1 MTDETMTD
9 ETMTG
14 EIAADEAASNEAVED
29 GAAWD
34 ETVTM
39 ESERAEYMKVTVAKT
54 AGFCFGVKRAVETVY
69 KQIEENPGMPIYT
82 WGPIIHNEQV
92 LEDLEKK
99 GVKMIESLEEAEA
112 ITGGIIVVR
121 AHGIGRELYEK
132 LNRPGISLIDATCPF
147 VKKIHRTV
155 EEKSGEGYR
164 VVVVGSSAHPEVQ
177 GIVGWSKTPA
187 DVVESIEN
195 AENYVPEPEKKVCI
209 VAQTT
214 FNYKKFKDVVEKI
227 SEKSYDSIAVD
238 TICNATYE
246 RQREAALLAE
256 ESDIMLVIGGRS
268 SSNTQK
274 LYEICRQHCPQTY
287 YIQTALD
294 IGDDWFWT
302 DASVGI
308 TAGASTPKNI
318 IEEVYTNVRLKF

>member
-1 MTDETMTD
+1 
-9 ETMTG
+9 
-14 EIAADEAASNEAVED
+14 
-29 GAAWD
+29 
-34 ETVTM
+34 
-39 ESERAEYMKVTVAKT
+39 MKVTVAKT

-69 KQIEENPGMPIYT
+69 QQIEENPGMPIYT

-92 LEDLEKK
+92 LEDLAEK
-99 GVKMIESLEEAEA
+99 GVRMIETLEEAKA
-112 ITGGIIVVR
+112 ISEGIIVVR
-121 AHGIGRELYEK
+121 AHGVGRELYER
-132 LNRPGISLIDATCPF
+132 LDRPGIRLIDATCPF

-155 EEKSGEGYR
+155 EQRSGEGYKI
-164 VVVVGSSAHPEVQ
+164 VVVGSGAHPEVQ

-187 DVVESIEN
+187 DVVESAEA
-195 AENYVPEPEKKVCI
+195 AENYVPETGKPICL

-214 FNYKKFKDVVEKI
+214 FNYKKFQDVVEKI

-246 RQREAALLAE
+246 RQKEAALLADA
-256 ESDIMLVIGGRS
+256 SDVMLVIGGRS

>member
-1 MTDETMTD
+1 MNVK
-9 ETMTG
+9 
-14 EIAADEAASNEAVED
+14 I
-29 GAAWD
+29 
-34 ETVTM
+34 
-39 ESERAEYMKVTVAKT
+39 AKT

-69 KQIEENPGMPIYT
+69 QQIDENPGMPIYT

-92 LEDLEKK
+92 LEDLAGK

-112 ITGGIIVVR
+112 ITEGIIIVR
-121 AHGIGRELYEK
+121 AHGVGRELYER
-132 LNRPGISLIDATCPF
+132 LDRPGIRLVDATCPF

-155 EEKSGEGYR
+155 EEKSSEGYKII
-164 VVVVGSSAHPEVQ
+164 VVGSSAHPEVQ
-177 GIVGWSKTPA
+177 GIVGWSKPLA
-187 DVVESIEN
+187 DVVESPEMA
-195 AENYVPEPEKKVCI
+195 AEYTPEPEKPVCI

-238 TICNATYE
+238 TICNATYD

-256 ESDIMLVIGGRS
+256 ESDVMLVIGGRS

-274 LYEICRQHCPQTY
+274 LYEICRQHCPKTY

>member
-1 MTDETMTD
+1 
-9 ETMTG
+9 
-14 EIAADEAASNEAVED
+14 
-29 GAAWD
+29 
-34 ETVTM
+34 
-39 ESERAEYMKVTVAKT
+39 MKVTIART
-54 AGFCFGVKRAVETVY
+54 AGFCFGVKRAVDTVY
-69 KQIEENPGMPIYT
+69 QQIAENPGVPIYT

-92 LEDLEKK
+92 LADLEGK
-99 GVKMIESLEEAEA
+99 GVKMIESIEQADE
-112 ITGGIIVVR
+112 ISNGIMVVR
-121 AHGIGRELYEK
+121 AHGIGRELYER
-132 LNRPGISLIDATCPF
+132 LDRPGIKLVDATCPF
-147 VKKIHRTV
+147 VKKIHRIV
-155 EEKSGEGYR
+155 EEKSADGCQI
-164 VVVVGSSAHPEVQ
+164 VVVGSSAHPEVQ
-177 GIVGWSKTPA
+177 GIVGWSKIPA
-187 DVVESIEN
+187 TVVENVED
-195 AENYVPEPEKKVCI
+195 ALQYAPEPGKTVCI

-227 SEKSYDSIAVD
+227 SEKSYDSTAVD

-256 ESDIMLVIGGRS
+256 ESDVMLVIGGRS

-274 LYEICRQHCPQTY
+274 LYEICRQHCPKTY

>member
-1 MTDETMTD
+1 M
-9 ETMTG
+9 
-14 EIAADEAASNEAVED
+14 N
-29 GAAWD
+29 
-34 ETVTM
+34 
-39 ESERAEYMKVTVAKT
+39 VTVAKT
-54 AGFCFGVKRAVETVY
+54 AGFCFGVKRAVDTVY
-69 KQIEENPGMPIYT
+69 QQIDENPGMPIYT

-92 LEDLEKK
+92 LADLKK
-99 GVKMIESLEEAEA
+99 RGVKMIDSLEQVSE
-112 ITGGIIVVR
+112 IQDGIIIVR
-121 AHGIGRELYEK
+121 AHGIGRELCER
-132 LNRPGISLIDATCPF
+132 LNRPGIRLVDATCPF
-147 VKKIHRTV
+147 VKKIHRIV
-155 EEKSGEGYR
+155 EEKSGEGYQI
-164 VVVVGSSAHPEVQ
+164 VVVGNGVHPEVQ
-177 GIVGWSKTPA
+177 GIVGWSKNTA
-187 DVVESIEN
+187 NVVESLED
-195 AENYVPEPEKKVCI
+195 AKEYEPEPEKPVCI

-256 ESDIMLVIGGRS
+256 ESDVMLVIGGRS

-274 LYEICRQHCPQTY
+274 LYEICRQHCPKTY

>member
-1 MTDETMTD
+1 
-9 ETMTG
+9 
-14 EIAADEAASNEAVED
+14 
-29 GAAWD
+29 
-34 ETVTM
+34 
-39 ESERAEYMKVTVAKT
+39 MKITVAKT

-69 KQIEENPGMPIYT
+69 RQIEENPGLPIYT

-92 LEDLEKK
+92 LGDLEAR
-99 GVKMIESLEEAEA
+99 GVRMIDTVEEAEK
-112 ITGGIIVVR
+112 IREGIIVIR
-121 AHGIGRELYEK
+121 AHGIGRELYEM
-132 LNRPGISLIDATCPF
+132 LNRPGVRLVDATCPF

-155 EEKSGEGYR
+155 EEKSDQGYQIA
-164 VVVVGSSAHPEVQ
+164 VVGSGSHPEVQ

-187 DVVESIEN
+187 AVVESVPE
-195 AENYVPEPEKKVCI
+195 AKKYVPDPGKPVCI

-214 FNYKKFKDVVEKI
+214 FNYKKFQDIVEII

-246 RQREAALLAE
+246 RQREAALLAGA
-256 ESDIMLVIGGRS
+256 SDVMLVIGGRS

-274 LYEICRQHCPQTY
+274 LYEICRQYCPQTH

-294 IGDDWFWT
+294 IRDDWLWT

-318 IEEVYTNVRLKF
+318 IEEVHTNVRLKF